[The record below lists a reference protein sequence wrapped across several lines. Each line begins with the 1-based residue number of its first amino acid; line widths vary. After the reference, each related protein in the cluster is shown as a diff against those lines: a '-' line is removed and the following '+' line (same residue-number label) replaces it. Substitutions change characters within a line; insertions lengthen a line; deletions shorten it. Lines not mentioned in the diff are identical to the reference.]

1 VTKTILGAAVSLWLV
16 SVPAYAQHWH
26 DDHEHW
32 QKHAKHQDDE
42 EDREIDRHMEGCF
55 FQAADVYV
63 VSGYYA
69 PRYHPLPP
77 GLKKKFYR
85 TGHLPDGWEKKME
98 ALPAD
103 VERQLVP
110 IPRDYRRGILDGH
123 FILYYPRTGAVLDSV
138 VLFPPK

>member
-1 VTKTILGAAVSLWLV
+1 MALAVITARGR
-16 SVPAYAQHWH
+16 SVENCRLQ
-26 DDHEHW
+26 
-32 QKHAKHQDDE
+32 
-42 EDREIDRHMEGCF
+42 IGLCCF

-85 TGHLPDGWEKKME
+85 TGHLQDGWEKKME
-98 ALPAD
+98 TLPPD

-110 IPRDYRRGILDGH
+110 IPRDYRRGLLDGY

-138 VLFPPK
+138 ALFPPK